1 MSSCQV
7 EVVWECFISALQHWE
22 DNHDN
27 KFTKL
32 QTGELVT
39 RIWRILFLEIS
50 TRSWNWSSKY
60 FYDFYQYIQYKDWMI
75 YIYFT
80 MLNSRNEYVKKLIL
94 LIKICI
100 ICWCTVSVS
109 KIRQSTLKCQNT
121 LLLFTG
127 NKMEWIIFASVP
139 WVFWH
144 FKVDRRIL
152 LTLTVWIKINQ
163 HQHMCLYYHYDL
175 CKRKRKITHLLPIF
189 VQKLLL
195 FECSKLSKI

>member
-80 MLNSRNEYVKKLIL
+80 MFNSRNEYVKKLIL

-100 ICWCTVSVS
+100 IGWCMNKS
-109 KIRQSTLKCQNT
+109 QSTSTYVFILSLWFMQKEKENYS
-121 LLLFTG
+121 FTSHICSEVTPLWMQQVVK
-127 NKMEWIIFASVP
+127 N
-139 WVFWH
+139 
-144 FKVDRRIL
+144 
-152 LTLTVWIKINQ
+152 IN
-163 HQHMCLYYHYDL
+163 
-175 CKRKRKITHLLPIF
+175 
-189 VQKLLL
+189 
-195 FECSKLSKI
+195 